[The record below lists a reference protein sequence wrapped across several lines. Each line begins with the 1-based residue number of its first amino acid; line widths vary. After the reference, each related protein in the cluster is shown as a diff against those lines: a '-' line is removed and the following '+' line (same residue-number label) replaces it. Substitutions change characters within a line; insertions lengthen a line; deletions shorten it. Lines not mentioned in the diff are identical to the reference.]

1 MDIYDG
7 ADWTEMD
14 IDDLKAAV
22 ESGSSIEEAAQFLCP
37 RIASTTSP
45 ARAKSWGLSR
55 KQTRRREPAPSPLIV
70 PDAQQR
76 AVAGF

>member
-22 ESGSSIEEAAQFLCP
+22 ESGSSIEKARSVPVP
-37 RIASTTSP
+37 RGSH
-45 ARAKSWGLSR
+45 
-55 KQTRRREPAPSPLIV
+55 RRRRPQLGLKPKTNPPA
-70 PDAQQR
+70 
-76 AVAGF
+76 